1 MARATNEEYL
11 AKLRAQL
18 AEAEAKAAARAA
30 AERDAQEQKLK
41 SLKTKLKE
49 QQAKKKERV
58 AQVTKVADEAI
69 EKTQAAIYTLVTS
82 MNQVEASNEP
92 DAS

>member
-30 AERDAQEQKLK
+30 AERAAQEQKLE

-69 EKTQAAIYTLVTS
+69 AKTQAAIDTLFAS
-82 MNQVEASNEP
+82 MNQVESSNEP